1 MGEDRESLC
10 FMRDAQQAHVW
21 VADEC
26 GCPHRV
32 DLESGVWAVSG
43 LFASETPTVNSL
55 AAVAAVR
62 FCHLHWS
69 LLSSRFI
76 GSIDSPTAYLMP
88 DTLLNLGNP
97 K

>member
-1 MGEDRESLC
+1 
-10 FMRDAQQAHVW
+10 MRDTQQARVW
-21 VADEC
+21 AADER

-69 LLSSRFI
+69 LLTSPFI
-76 GSIDSPTAYLMP
+76 GSIDSPTAYFMP
-88 DTLLNLGNP
+88 DTTLNLGNS